1 MSTDALKPSKLGA
14 SRLGR
19 LARLTGVGIR
29 AKTSS
34 LFGESEPAAKKA
46 AEVLGELRGIAAKM
60 GQMSAYVDGIIPEE
74 QREPYEKWMK
84 GLMSNAPA
92 SSPESIRR
100 VIEQDLGGSPQT
112 LFAEWEPEPFA
123 SASVGQVHRARMH
136 DGRRVAVKVQHPE
149 VAQAIRSDLENA
161 KLLQAAIRALIGPK
175 FESKRLLAE
184 IRTRFT
190 EELDYRLEASR
201 QERFRRIHADDRAI
215 RVPEVVAERSSARV
229 LTSEFCDGLSFDE
242 ACDRPEGERAQWSA
256 TLWRFVY
263 RGTLDHG
270 VFNAD
275 PHPGNYLFGPDG
287 EVTFVDFGCVQTV
300 PEPRR
305 LVARRLHWAAS
316 TGDKES
322 FRSLAPSMLD
332 TRGGRYESQILR
344 YLSRVFEPQFSS
356 PFRHN
361 KTYAA
366 SMAAHVRRMFE
377 DALKGEGD
385 DYVALPE
392 GIVFLNRLQFGF
404 YSVLARLD
412 AEVDY
417 AAIDRALLQNSG
429 IEAELG
435 PT

>member
-19 LARLTGVGIR
+19 LARLAGVGIR
-29 AKTSS
+29 AGASS
-34 LFGESEPAAKKA
+34 FFGESEPAAKRA

-60 GQMSAYVDGIIPEE
+60 GQMSAYVDGIIPED

-84 GLMSNAPA
+84 GLMAKAPA
-92 SSPESIRR
+92 SSPESVRR
-100 VIEQDLGGSPQT
+100 VVVEDLGAPPES
-112 LFAEWEPEPFA
+112 LFAQWDETPFA
-123 SASVGQVHRARMH
+123 SASVGQVHRARMS
-136 DGRRVAVKVQHPE
+136 DGREVAVKVQHPE
-149 VAQAIRSDLENA
+149 VAQAIRSDLDNA
-161 KLLQAAIRALIGPK
+161 KLLQSAVRALIGPQ
-175 FESKRLLAE
+175 FESKRILAE

-190 EELDYRLEASR
+190 EELDYGLEARR
-201 QERFRRIHADDRAI
+201 QERFRGMHAHDPKI
-215 RVPEVVAERSSARV
+215 RVPEVIRERSSSRV
-229 LTSEFCDGLSFDE
+229 LTSEFCEGMGFDE
-242 ACDRPEGERAQWSA
+242 ACEQSEQQRADWSA

-287 EVTFVDFGCVQTV
+287 EVTFVDFGCVQEV

-305 LVARRLHWAAS
+305 QVARRLHWAAS
-316 TGDKES
+316 TGDKDA
-322 FRSLAPSMLD
+322 FRELAPLMLD
-332 TRGGRYESQILR
+332 TRGGLYEKQVRR

-356 PFRHN
+356 PFRMN

-377 DALKGEGD
+377 DARRSETD
-385 DYVALPE
+385 DYVAMPE

-404 YSVLARLD
+404 YSVLARLN

-417 AAIDRALLQNSG
+417 AAIERELLGDGTGEPLTS
-429 IEAELG
+429 
-435 PT
+435 